1 MEVDLRLEGS
11 ELTTDFSVLL
21 FEVQVPPV
29 ELLPVAALL
38 QEVLPVDLG
47 LQTDS
52 KGTGCN
58 SSKGIG
64 VWNDPLLEGNV
75 AASCKKS

>member
-1 MEVDLRLEGS
+1 MEADLRLEGS

-47 LQTDS
+47 LQTDG
-52 KGTGCN
+52 KET
-58 SSKGIG
+58 
-64 VWNDPLLEGNV
+64 
-75 AASCKKS
+75 